1 MIYNG
6 KKIKNFGFGLMRLPM
21 LEDGDEIDVEQTKDM
36 VDLFLENGFTYFD
49 TAYGYLNQRSEG
61 IAKVCLVD
69 RHPRESFQ
77 LATKL
82 PAWNGPK
89 TREEAEQMFF
99 TSLERTGAGYFDFY
113 LLHNLGGRR
122 THFFE
127 DYDLWNF
134 IIKQKEAGL
143 IKKIGFSFHDNA
155 IALEEVLTA
164 HPEVDFI
171 QLQINYAD
179 WENGSIQSRLCYEVA
194 VKHNK
199 PVIVMEP
206 LRGGALTN
214 PPASVAEMLND
225 NDRGTSYAEWGLRYA
240 ASLENVFMVLSGMST
255 LEQMQQNISFMKDFT
270 PLNAAEYETIGNAQ
284 AALDAIPS
292 IPCTNCQYCVKD
304 CPKEIPIPDLFNAMN
319 KHLVY
324 DQFAAAKGSYN
335 FFSKNGNK
343 ASTCISCM
351 RCEQACPQHIAI
363 SNEMKRLAEV
373 LEE

>member
-6 KKIKNFGFGLMRLPM
+6 KEIKNFGFGLMRLPM
-21 LEDGDEIDVEQTKDM
+21 IETEIDIEQTKEM
-36 VDLFLENGFTYFD
+36 VDLFLANGFTYFD

-61 IAKVCLVD
+61 AAKVCLVD
-69 RHPRESFQ
+69 RYPRESFQ

-89 TREEAEQMFF
+89 TTAEAEQMFF

-113 LLHNLGGRR
+113 LLHNLGGKR

-134 IIKQKEAGL
+134 IAKQKEEGL
-143 IKKIGFSFHDNA
+143 IKKVGFSFHDNA
-155 IALEEVLTA
+155 KALDELLTL

-194 VKHNK
+194 DKHNK
-199 PVIVMEP
+199 PIIVMEP

-214 PPASVAEMLND
+214 PPDSVASILND
-225 NDRGTSYAEWGLRYA
+225 NENDTSYAEWGLRYA
-240 ASLENVFMVLSGMST
+240 ASLDRVFMVLSGMST
-255 LEQMQQNISFMKDFT
+255 LEQMKQNIHFMKDFT
-270 PLNAAEYETIGNAQ
+270 PLSEQEQETITRAQ
-284 AALDAIPS
+284 EALNAIPS
-292 IPCTNCQYCVKD
+292 IPCTNCQYCVKE
-304 CPKEIPIPDLFNAMN
+304 CPKGIPIPDLFNAMN

-324 DQFAAAKGSYN
+324 NQYAAGKQSYS
-335 FFSKNGNK
+335 FFTKSGNL
-343 ASTCISCM
+343 ASTCISCK
-351 RCEQACPQHIAI
+351 RCEQTCPQHIAI
-363 SNEMKRLAEV
+363 SDEMKRLADTFEK
-373 LEE
+373 